1 MALSLHLE
9 SRDIL
14 KISDFDSLVH
24 HDHLQLEDKLSE
36 NCLATLPLIV
46 HFFLF
51 MQTIFCYLAAILRQ
65 LIAVMIYP
73 STVLCIF
80 V

>member
-36 NCLATLPLIV
+36 NCLAALPLIV

-51 MQTIFCYLAAILRQ
+51 GFC
-65 LIAVMIYP
+65 
-73 STVLCIF
+73 VLKF
-80 V
+80 VGESLV